1 MEFTVNLDYKKGST
15 LTLVIETD
23 SSEKATKIVKNLLD
37 DNGGGSAEIFSM
49 QTNFYDVIDA

>member
-23 SSEKATKIVKNLLD
+23 SSEKATEIVKNLLG

-49 QTNFYDVIDA
+49 QTNFYDIIDA

>member
-23 SSEKATKIVKNLLD
+23 SSEKATGIVKNLLD

>member
-1 MEFTVNLDYKKGST
+1 MEFTVNLDYKNGPA
-15 LTLVIETD
+15 LTLVLNVD
-23 SSEKATKIVKNLLD
+23 SSEKAKETVKNLLV